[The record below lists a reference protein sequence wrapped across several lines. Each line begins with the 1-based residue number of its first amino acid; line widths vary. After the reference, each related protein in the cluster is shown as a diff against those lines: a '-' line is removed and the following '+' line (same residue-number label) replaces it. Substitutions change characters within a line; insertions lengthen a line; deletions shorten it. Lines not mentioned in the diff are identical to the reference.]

1 MPFGLRN
8 AGQSFQRFLDR
19 VLAGLDF
26 VFVYMDDILIASRT
40 MEEHQDHVRQVMSRL
55 QQHGLVINAE
65 KCEWGL
71 AAVDYLG
78 HRVTASG
85 IRSLQDRVAAIK
97 SYPQPAT
104 VQQLQTYLGMVNFYR
119 RFLKS
124 AALILHPLTEV
135 LKGGAPGRLTW
146 SADMVEAFQQSKT
159 AMLNAAELAH
169 PDPQQPLSLQV
180 DASGTHVG
188 AVLHQGR
195 GVSQQPLGFFSMKLD
210 QAQQRYSVFD
220 RELLAAY
227 LAVRHFHW
235 ILEGRDFYIL
245 TDHKPLTFAL
255 HRLSDA
261 WSARQQRH
269 MAYIAEF
276 TSDLRHI
283 AGKENVVADAI
294 SRPAAAVLPHQGGRI
309 DLVELAR
316 QQAECPTIPILTS
329 KDSLKVQ
336 QVSMEGQL
344 LWCDL
349 STGSLRPL
357 VPVSLCKQIF
367 NSIHSLAHPGIRA
380 TRRMVSSQ
388 FL

>member
-1 MPFGLRN
+1 MK
-8 AGQSFQRFLDR
+8 
-19 VLAGLDF
+19 
-26 VFVYMDDILIASRT
+26 
-40 MEEHQDHVRQVMSRL
+40 
-55 QQHGLVINAE
+55 
-65 KCEWGL
+65 KCERGL
-71 AAVDYLG
+71 ATVDYLG

-85 IRSLQDRVAAIK
+85 IRPLQDRVAAIK

-104 VQQLQTYLGMVNFYR
+104 VQQLQTYLGMVNLNFYR
-119 RFLKS
+119 PFLKS
-124 AALILHPLTEV
+124 AALILRPLTEV

-146 SADMVEAFQQSKT
+146 SADMVEAFQQSKA

-188 AVLHQGR
+188 AVLHQRR

-210 QAQQRYSVFD
+210 QAQQRYSAFD

-227 LAVRHFHW
+227 LTVRHFRW

-294 SRPAAAVLPHQGGRI
+294 SRPAAAVLPHQG
-309 DLVELAR
+309 
-316 QQAECPTIPILTS
+316 
-329 KDSLKVQ
+329 
-336 QVSMEGQL
+336 
-344 LWCDL
+344 
-349 STGSLRPL
+349 
-357 VPVSLCKQIF
+357 
-367 NSIHSLAHPGIRA
+367 
-380 TRRMVSSQ
+380 
-388 FL
+388 